1 MQGFNVFQM
10 NKKSQLNKK
19 KIPYKK
25 SNVMEFIF
33 PRPTFVTYIISAP
46 FGFIIRCLKHCC

>member
-19 KIPYKK
+19 KTTYKK